1 MTTQLIREMDPQ
13 ERPRERLLKQ
23 GAESLKTSE
32 LIAILLRTGM
42 KGASALDVAEKML
55 SQYGHSLEALSR
67 ASVNELAKIKAVGQ
81 TKAIQLKAAF
91 TLGARLSRSTAESR
105 TVETPEDVYALLGE
119 EMRLL
124 DYESVR
130 VISVNTRYK
139 FLAVDEIS
147 NGTLNS
153 SVFHPREAF
162 RHAIGRQA
170 YGVILVHNHPSG
182 DPSPSKADRE
192 VTRQLKAAGD
202 VLQIEVL
209 DHIILGAPRAN
220 QPQAWFSFRQQG
232 LL

>member
-23 GAESLKTSE
+23 GADSLKTSE

-42 KGASALDVAEKML
+42 KGASALDIAEKML

-91 TLGARLSRSTAESR
+91 TLGARLSRSSAETR

-182 DPSPSKADRE
+182 DPTPSKADRD

-209 DHIILGAPRAN
+209 DHIILGAPRPN
-220 QPQAWFSFRQQG
+220 QPQGWFSFRQQG

>member
-1 MTTQLIREMDPQ
+1 MTTQLIREMAPQ

-23 GAESLKTSE
+23 GPDSLKTSE
-32 LIAILLRTGM
+32 LIAILLRTGT
-42 KGASALDVAEKML
+42 KGSSAVDIAEKML
-55 SQYGHSLEALSR
+55 GQHGNSLEALSR
-67 ASVNELAKIKAVGQ
+67 ASINELAKIKGIGQ

-91 TLGARLSRSTAESR
+91 TLGARLSRSSAESR
-105 TVETPEDVYALLGE
+105 SVETPEDVYSLLGE

-124 DYESVR
+124 DHESVR
-130 VISVNTRYK
+130 VISVNTRLK

-147 NGTLNS
+147 NGTLNA
-153 SVFHPREAF
+153 SVFHPRETF

-192 VTRQLKAAGD
+192 ITRQLKEAGD

-209 DHIILGAPRAN
+209 DHIILGSPSPDRP
-220 QPQAWFSFRQQG
+220 QPWFSFRQCG
-232 LL
+232 VL